1 MSITRIELANYRA
14 FPGPVSD
21 VFNFSD
27 AAGRGSNVLLFGE
40 NGSGKSSLAQA
51 VAQLLD
57 LSPDAGAPL
66 FADSQHRFHSPPL
79 PDGNVTLHFDQLD
92 GATPEVPNPPPLA
105 WTLVGGRDRNHIFFR
120 NMARTRGVFNYRD
133 LQKIIAAAEGV
144 RRGIFQFGFDLF
156 PLAIELLLAGI
167 EMPARHVTFGDEW
180 AEIKKIVDKHPTYG
194 SNQGKRDVAHLE
206 QRCTDFNKSLMAFV
220 PELQT
225 AANEL
230 LARFVPWTRLE
241 LRMEGE
247 AKYERKVRW
256 RFSQPRLVLQ
266 VWFREKLIDSP
277 TGFLNESRLT
287 AYALSIFFAAL
298 LRQTPARRDEL
309 LNFPRLLVLD
319 DVLIS
324 LDMAHRRPLL
334 KMLEQSFSDWQVILI
349 THERAW
355 YEVAKQTMRSAPW
368 KHLELF
374 AIRVGDYERPLVLP
388 DRKHLDRA
396 LDFLLRGEVKAA
408 AVHVRTQFE
417 VVLKWA
423 CEELK
428 VLVPF
433 NSDPHA
439 LTLRDLF
446 SALTNHRIEFQPA
459 KAVFVDGSG
468 KLHDRNT
475 RPVLSPVI
483 PPALVDRLEHT
494 LSWVLNP
501 LSHSETVERYRLEI
515 EDAIFAMDELEATLK
530 KSMRSDFKQLLG
542 QREMLMRV
550 LQWKANAGD
559 SNQGRAQ
566 HHPEVA
572 VTRNQPV
579 TIVT

>member
-14 FPGPVSD
+14 FPGPATD
-21 VFNFSD
+21 VFNFAD
-27 AAGRGSNVLLFGE
+27 AGGRGSNVLLFGE
-40 NGSGKSSLAQA
+40 NGSGKSSLAKA

-57 LSPDAGAPL
+57 IRPDAGAPK
-66 FADSQHRFHSPPL
+66 FANSQHRFHAPPL

-92 GATPEVPNPPPLA
+92 GATQETPNPPPLA
-105 WTLVGGRDRNHIFFR
+105 WTLAAGRDRNHIFFR

-133 LQKIIAAAEGV
+133 LQRVIEAAEGV
-144 RRGIFQFGFDLF
+144 THGIFQIGFDLF
-156 PLAIELLLAGI
+156 PLAIEMLLAGI
-167 EMPARHVTFGDEW
+167 EMPARNITFGDEW
-180 AEIKKIVDKHPTYG
+180 AEIKKMVANHPTHG
-194 SNQGKRDVAHLE
+194 SNQGKRDVALVQQH
-206 QRCTDFNKSLMAFV
+206 CTDFTKSLMAFL

-225 AANEL
+225 TANEL

-256 RFSQPRLVLQ
+256 RFSQPRLALQ
-266 VWFREKLIDSP
+266 IWFREKLIDSP
-277 TGFLNESRLT
+277 TEFLNESRLT

-298 LRQTPARRDEL
+298 LRQTPVRHAEL

-334 KMLEQSFSDWQVILI
+334 QMLEQFFSDWQVILI

-374 AIRVGDYERPLVLP
+374 AIRVGDYERPLVVT

-396 LDFLLRGEVKAA
+396 LDFLSHGEVKAA

-417 VVLKWA
+417 LVLKWA

-433 NSDPHA
+433 SSDPHA

-459 KAVFVDGSG
+459 KAVFIDGSG
-468 KLHDRNT
+468 TLRDRNT
-475 RPVLSPVI
+475 RPVLIPVV
-483 PPALVDRLEHT
+483 PPALADRLEHT

-515 EDAIFAMDELEATLK
+515 EDAIFAVNELEMTLK
-530 KSMRSDFKQLLG
+530 KTMRSDFKQLLG
-542 QREMLMRV
+542 EREILMRV
-550 LQWKANAGD
+550 LQWKAQDGD
-559 SNQGRAQ
+559 SKRNVPR
-566 HHPEVA
+566 VA
-572 VTRNQPV
+572 
-579 TIVT
+579 IKLLGAKEK